1 MQDQIILYN
10 GPNSPF
16 GRKTKITSLVQE
28 INLEEK
34 IINVYESDSLDKHNP
49 LRNENALSSVCG
61 VEYAAQAMAVHGAL
75 SKSDPDEEPRP
86 GYLASIKNLD
96 LLVSSLDDIESDLV
110 IEAEL
115 LMRDKEFLVYQFRV
129 LSEDLNLL
137 SGRAIISI
145 KGNSIN

>member
-1 MQDQIILYN
+1 MQLNQKEIETLIPHSGAMSLLNEVLKWDEDHIVCLA
-10 GPNSPF
+10 NSH
-16 GRKTKITSLVQE
+16 RS
-28 INLEEK
+28 
-34 IINVYESDSLDKHNP
+34 KHNP

-145 KGNSIN
+145 KGNLIN